1 MTAEKELGIHDFDEN
16 LNEQSLLK
24 QLMPKTRNITLEPTR
39 ETITVPLE
47 RNIVERSFFGEL
59 DQLEK
64 EQSIRNFS
72 LYGRYGCG
80 QKPTPCWC
88 VKPLR

>member
-64 EQSIRNFS
+64 EQSIRNFFHFMVDMVWS
-72 LYGRYGCG
+72 KANPMLMC
-80 QKPTPCWC
+80 
-88 VKPLR
+88 